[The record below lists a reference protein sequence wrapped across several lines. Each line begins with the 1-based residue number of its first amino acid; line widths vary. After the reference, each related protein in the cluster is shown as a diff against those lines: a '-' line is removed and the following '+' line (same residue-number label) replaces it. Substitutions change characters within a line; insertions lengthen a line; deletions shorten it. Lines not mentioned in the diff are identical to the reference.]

1 MTAAIGNISTRK
13 GTDMNVF
20 IATLGRYTYV
30 LCAAL
35 LAFGAIAD
43 ARAQS
48 TAQQIKQRGELRI
61 GVTPGEP
68 WFFKD
73 PASGQ
78 WSGIGYSMGQQ
89 VAKDLGVKLVP
100 VETTWGNAVAAVQAN
115 QIDVMFVLDATD
127 ERKKAIDFP
136 DNPFFWYAQ
145 GVLLKDGMKA
155 KNWAD
160 LDREDVRIAVTLGTA
175 PDRELT
181 RRLPKAKIERF
192 ANMDEAIAAFYSG
205 RVDAASFYHPAL
217 VMQQARVKKGTVV
230 IPEPVVALPTSA
242 GVRREDDKTFRDF
255 LNVEFDK
262 YYKNGQTQKFY
273 EEFLVSRG
281 IDPKIAPPIVKEQWG
296 K

>member
-1 MTAAIGNISTRK
+1 MNASMT
-13 GTDMNVF
+13 
-20 IATLGRYTYV
+20 TLGRCAQLAAAAV
-30 LCAAL
+30 LAVGL
-35 LAFGAIAD
+35 IGGAQ
-43 ARAQS
+43 AQS
-48 TAQQIKQRGELRI
+48 TAQQIKQKGELRI

-115 QIDVMFVLDATD
+115 QIDVMFVLDATE

-145 GVLLKDGMKA
+145 GVLLKDGLKV
-155 KNWAD
+155 KSWSD
-160 LDREDVRIAVTLGTA
+160 LDRDDIRIAVTLGTA

-262 YYKNGQTQKFY
+262 YYKNGQVQKFY

-281 IDPKIAPPIVKEQWG
+281 IDPAKAPPIVKEQWG

>member
-1 MTAAIGNISTRK
+1 
-13 GTDMNVF
+13 MNLLMKR
-20 IATLGRYTYV
+20 LGRYAH
-30 LCAAL
+30 LMCAAI
-35 LAFGAIAD
+35 LAFGMIAD
-43 ARAQS
+43 AGAQS

-73 PASGQ
+73 PGSGD
-78 WSGIGYSMGQQ
+78 WSGIGYRMGQQ
-89 VAKDLGVKLVP
+89 VAKDMGVKLVP

-115 QIDVMFVLDATD
+115 QIDVMFVLDATE

-136 DNPFFWYAQ
+136 DAPFFWYAQ
-145 GVLLKDGMKA
+145 GVLLKDGLKA
-155 KNWAD
+155 KSWTD
-160 LDREDVRIAVTLGTA
+160 LDRDDMRIAVTLGTA

-181 RRLPKAKIERF
+181 KRMTKAKIERF

-217 VMQQARVKKGTVV
+217 VMQQARVKKGTVI

-242 GVRREDDKTFRDF
+242 GIRREDDKTFRDF

-281 IDPKIAPPIVKEQWG
+281 IDPAKAPPIVKEQWG